1 MTTPKKDII
10 YVDIEDDI
18 TSVINKVKHAQAPI
32 VALVPPKRTGML
44 QSIVNLKLLHRVASN
59 ANKRL
64 VIITNDSALA
74 ALAAGV
80 SIPVAKN
87 LQTKPE
93 LAEISALQIDDEEVI
108 DGDSL
113 PVGAHAGDVASSAM
127 LDEKSTTDDVT
138 ETAAAPIAAEKA
150 LRSASKK
157 KDTGAKVPNFSAFK
171 KKAFL
176 IGGGVAA
183 LVIFLVWAIWFA
195 PNADVTI
202 TAKTTP
208 YNVAT
213 NVSAKRGADIDV
225 DSGLLPAQVESIKET
240 NSLEF
245 TATGKKDVGK
255 KATGTVEFSTRDI
268 ERLGTTI
275 PSGTVLASD
284 SGAKYKTDESVT
296 MTLSNF
302 RGAEVSITAE
312 KRGEK
317 FNGASGSVTGAPSG
331 IRAEIQDST
340 SGGTDKTLTVVSDA
354 DVAKAKEE
362 LESKASDDVE
372 ADLAEKFEGEDVTV
386 LSESFEAESS
396 NPSISPSVGSEASRG
411 TISVEMTYSLAAIEN
426 DDVQALISENVTEQL
441 EGLPEQKIYKF
452 GVEDARFE
460 NVKKSDSTYTF
471 SLTTTAYAGPVLD
484 IKKLTPQLAGK
495 VEGEIQE
502 LIKARDGVDSVD
514 VRFSPFWVSKVN
526 SEDDIT
532 IKFDIENAE

>member
-275 PSGTVLASD
+275 PSGTALASD